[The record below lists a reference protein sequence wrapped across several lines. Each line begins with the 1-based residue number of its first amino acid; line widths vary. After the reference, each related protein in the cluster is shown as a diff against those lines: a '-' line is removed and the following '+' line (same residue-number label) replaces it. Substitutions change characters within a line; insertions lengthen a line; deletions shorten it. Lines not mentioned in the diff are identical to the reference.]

1 MRREKYR
8 VAERWTPPLARQ
20 FCPVSSSFLRL
31 YHRLRPAAG
40 VRGLNST
47 EAILIIHL
55 MDHKWGEAAPFPAV
69 ETLAERMGV
78 SDRAVRK
85 VVARLEECGYIA
97 REQIPGRSNRYR
109 LDGLFSAL
117 EELLNE
123 DASAVRE
130 AA

>member
-1 MRREKYR
+1 MKSKHR

-20 FCPVSSSFLRL
+20 FCPVSSAFLRH
-31 YHRLRPAAG
+31 YHRLRPAPGAP
-40 VRGLNST
+40 GLNST

-69 ETLAERMGV
+69 DTLAERMGV
-78 SDRAVRK
+78 SGRAVRK
-85 VVARLEECGYIA
+85 AVARLEACGYVV
-97 REQIPGRSNRYR
+97 RELIPGRSNRYR
-109 LDGLFSAL
+109 LDGLFAAL

-123 DASAVRE
+123 AAPALRE